1 MNMDSEKLGKI
12 LATLITEAYEGPEN
26 PKMTWFVDNEAGSG
40 FLGTVERLSAEGAS
54 RPLAAGDRMTPASHA
69 AHLRFSLNLANRA
82 FRGENVHA
90 SADWKSSWATG
101 KVTEQEWQGLLA
113 DLRREYLSLKVAI
126 ASGLPWS
133 DDMNLT
139 GILSML
145 AHGAW
150 HLGALRQGLGLV
162 RAP

>member
-1 MNMDSEKLGKI
+1 MDSEKLGKI

-40 FLGTVERLSAEGAS
+40 ILGTMEKLSGEEAS
-54 RPLAAGDRMTPASHA
+54 RPLAPGDRTTPASHS

-82 FRGENVHA
+82 LRGENVHS

-101 KVTEQEWQGLLA
+101 EVTEQEWRGLIA

-139 GILSML
+139 GIFSML

-150 HLGALRQGLGLV
+150 PLGALRQGLGLV